1 MIWCELKGADQSA
14 LIAGWNVVTT
24 GREAAAP
31 NYGQERHM
39 SHADRYHR
47 AHEFL
52 DVVKA
57 LWDSWEDDAFLHDK
71 ARGVFF
77 DRHKMHVPD
86 HRGEIF
92 SVMGPLNVARP
103 PQGHPLIIQAG
114 SSEAGQELAAAT
126 ADVVEYLGNE
136 ELIHASVGDNDIV
149 AIVSA
154 SHRVRPGD
162 ALNLVLPLDKVHIF
176 EPGDHGVSLA
186 GGSAG

>member
-1 MIWCELKGADQSA
+1 MGTRIAVMSKAKLQQVGAPQNLYDRPVNKFVAGFIGSPAMNFVEATVGSSGLQMSGFSIPVPAAFKGLGSES
-14 LIAGWNVVTT
+14 GRSVTV
-24 GREAAAP
+24 GFRPE
-31 NYGQERHM
+31 H
-39 SHADRYHR
+39 
-47 AHEFL
+47 L
-52 DVVKA
+52 DLGTA
-57 LWDSWEDDAFLHDK
+57 S
-71 ARGVFF
+71 
-77 DRHKMHVPD
+77 
-86 HRGEIF
+86 
-92 SVMGPLNVARP
+92 SNVAS
-103 PQGHPLIIQAG
+103 I
-114 SSEAGQELAAAT
+114 AAT